1 MATFINVKCAENTL
15 YISDQEGLAVLGQS
29 PYGVSGIQSWQFPA
43 KYYQKLLFSDNIVIQ
58 MHTQYAISDSGVS
71 RLCPPPLMY
80 LCDYYDPNTG
90 AYHVIGAATNN
101 TTVGSSID
109 LNVAPYFKGSQL
121 ISGNDYTNPYTG
133 SVDPLASYMWSFNF
147 EDLSLDSPANEG
159 AIFYVLFVNRS
170 YETYPT
176 VAYQYLFSE
185 PFMVRE
191 SKLSY
196 SPTLYLESG
205 YNANVGGDKN
215 IVITGWYDDY
225 PTNSSS
231 YSPVFTKRF
240 EGYII
245 DFDPKAVNVGYL
257 QQMYDQ
263 QQVFT
268 QQKRMKI
275 LKVGEL
281 SLGIPPYL
289 LEMITTSILSDMWII
304 DRYSYICFN
313 PSSQTTLSDIWK
325 TRRDDNRTLL
335 YANTPIMERYSAQAA
350 IVSPTPDMFG
360 RIFTGEFSDE
370 FA

>member
-1 MATFINVKCAENTL
+1 MSTFINVKCAENTL
-15 YISDQEGLAVLGQS
+15 YISDQEGLPVLGQS
-29 PYGVSGIQSWQFPA
+29 PYGVHGIQSWQYPA

-58 MHTQYAISDSGVS
+58 MHTQFAISYDGSSYVCDPP
-71 RLCPPPLMY
+71 RLY

-90 AYHVIGAATNN
+90 NYHVVGAATNN
-101 TTVGSSID
+101 TTSGSSIN
-109 LNVAPYFKGSQL
+109 LNTAPYLKGEQL
-121 ISGNDYTNPYTG
+121 ISGNFFSNPYTLA
-133 SVDPLASYMWSFNF
+133 VTPLASYMWAFNF
-147 EDLSLDSPANEG
+147 EDLSLDTPGNDG
-159 AIFYVLFVNRS
+159 AIFYLLFDNS
-170 YETYPT
+170 SFETPPT
-176 VAYQYLFSE
+176 VVHQYLFSE

-225 PTNSSS
+225 PTNTEV

-281 SLGIPPYL
+281 SIGIPPYL
-289 LEMITTSILSDMWII
+289 LEMITTSILSDMWVI

-313 PSSQTTLSDIWK
+313 PSSQNTLSDIWK
-325 TRRDDNRTLL
+325 TKRDDNRTLL

>member
-1 MATFINVKCAENTL
+1 MPTFINVKCAENTL
-15 YISDQEGLAVLGQS
+15 YISDQEGLPVLGQS
-29 PYGVSGIQSWQFPA
+29 PYGVHGIQRWQFPA

-58 MHTQYAISDSGVS
+58 MHTQYAVSLSGTSYV
-71 RLCPPPLMY
+71 CPAPKLY

-90 AYHVIGAATNN
+90 SFHVVGATVNN
-101 TTVGSSID
+101 TTSGSSIN
-109 LNVAPYFKGSQL
+109 LNAAPYLKGAQL
-121 ISGNDYTNPYTG
+121 ILGNDYIDPYSG
-133 SVDPLASYMWSFNF
+133 SVDPLKSYMWAFNF
-147 EDLSLDSPANEG
+147 EDLSLDTPGNEG
-159 AIFYVLFVNRS
+159 AVFYLLFDNIS

-176 VAYQYLFSE
+176 EVHQYLFSE

-191 SKLSY
+191 SKLNY
-196 SPTLYLESG
+196 SPTLYIESG
-205 YNANVGGDKN
+205 YNANVSSDKN
-215 IVITGWYDDY
+215 VVITNWYNDY
-225 PTNSSS
+225 PTNTEV
-231 YSPVFTKRF
+231 YSPVFTKRV

-289 LEMITTSILSDMWII
+289 LEMVTTAILSDMWTV

-313 PSSQTTLSDIWK
+313 PSSQNTLSDMWK
-325 TRRDDNRTLL
+325 TQRDDNRTLL
-335 YANTPIMERYSAQAA
+335 FANTPIMERYSAQGA
-350 IVSPTPDMFG
+350 IVSPTPNMFG
-360 RIFTGEFSDE
+360 RIFTGEFDDV